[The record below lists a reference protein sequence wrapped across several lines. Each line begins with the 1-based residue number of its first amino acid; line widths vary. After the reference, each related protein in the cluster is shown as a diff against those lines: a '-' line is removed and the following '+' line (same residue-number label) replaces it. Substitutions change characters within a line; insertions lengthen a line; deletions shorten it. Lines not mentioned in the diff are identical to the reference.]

1 MLAEAE
7 TLLEKAGWKIN
18 WSKTRTFFEASKK
31 GYYLSFTMSDDGKA
45 LIASNMFDS
54 KATDKDVEGFLETIG
69 MFDV

>member
-18 WSKTRTFFEASKK
+18 WNKTRTFFEASKK
-31 GYYLSFTMSDDGKA
+31 GSYLSFNMSDDGKA
-45 LIASNMFDS
+45 LIASNMFES
-54 KATDKDVEGFLETIG
+54 KFTDKDVEGFLETIG